1 MNAEEIPDISEILAR
16 GKSKREA
23 NWLKPPPAPSLQ
35 HLIDITA
42 VTITS
47 RLRLGRSMMQR
58 WRSGTWTARTTTCSY
73 AMPGKTKLPN

>member
-35 HLIDITA
+35 HLIEYHGGYDHITPEA
-42 VTITS
+42 WAEHDAAIAKWRLDRADYYMQLRNS
-47 RLRLGRSMMQR
+47 RKNK
-58 WRSGTWTARTTTCSY
+58 A
-73 AMPGKTKLPN
+73 A